1 MCTFKLNL
9 IHSVGA
15 ERKAK
20 QRISPFWYKSML
32 QNHQNTFVSNKYP
45 DRYTP
50 TKRLIIKPL
59 KFERERKAGVKIY
72 CFRYRTLKNLR
83 SH

>member
-1 MCTFKLNL
+1 
-9 IHSVGA
+9 
-15 ERKAK
+15 
-20 QRISPFWYKSML
+20 ML

-72 CFRYRTLKNLR
+72 SAFVIGL
-83 SH
+83 